1 MGNCL
6 VTKLKGVVNNDMLPH
21 LGFAAFE
28 IAVDSPIIVSDCYAT
43 LNNPNPGTS
52 NVRILGDGYFV
63 DSNNSNIGK
72 ELDTS
77 VTPFDKTGDYKGIYI
92 GSRIVL
98 EIYDYDNNQNRS
110 ENAFFDFRIVSSLE
124 VDIDTIA
131 RIFPKYNNGIIFA
144 PTLKGNIKNFYNRSG
159 NYCSIQASKDGSK
172 VTGNIEDIVA
182 NSNEPSVIGL
192 NNLTN
197 VTGSIEGFLNKM
209 LTKWS
214 ITREKFRF
222 EIINCPKITYQGE
235 AIGSSFYRNFHYNG
249 TTWEEV
255 Q

>member
-28 IAVDSPIIVSDCYAT
+28 IAVDSPIIVSDCRAT
-43 LNNPNPGTS
+43 LYNPNPGTP

-63 DSNNSNIGK
+63 DSNDSNIGK

-98 EIYDYDNNQNRS
+98 EIYDFNNNRYS
-110 ENAFFDFRIVSSLE
+110 ENAFFDFRTVSSLE
-124 VDIDTIA
+124 VDIDTIT
-131 RIFPKYNNGIIFA
+131 RIFPTYNNGIIYA
-144 PTLKGNIKNFYNRSG
+144 PTIKGDINNFYNNG
-159 NYCSIQASKDGSK
+159 GFYCSIQASKDGSK
-172 VTGNIEDIVA
+172 VTGNIDDII
-182 NSNEPSVIGL
+182 IGHSIPGFL
-192 NNLTN
+192 VLKNLTN

-209 LTKWS
+209 LTKVS
-214 ITREKFRF
+214 QPRDKFVF
-222 EIINCPKITYQGE
+222 EISNCPKITYQGE
-235 AIGSSFYRNFHYNG
+235 STGSSFYRNFHYNG

>member
-43 LNNPNPGTS
+43 LKNPNPGTP
-52 NVRILGDGYFV
+52 NVRILGNGYFV

-77 VTPFDKTGDYKGIYI
+77 ITPFDKTGDYKGIYI

-98 EIYDYDNNQNRS
+98 EIYDYDNKS
-110 ENAFFDFRIVSSLE
+110 SSDDVFFDFRRVSSLE

-131 RIFPKYNNGIIFA
+131 RIFPTYYNGGIFA
-144 PTLKGNIKNFYNRSG
+144 PTIKGNINNFYNNGGSTF
-159 NYCSIQASKDGSK
+159 SIYAYKDGSK
-172 VTGNIEDIVA
+172 VTGNIDDIIIGHA
-182 NSNEPSVIGL
+182 IPSRLTLV
-192 NNLTN
+192 NLTN
-197 VTGSIEGFLNKM
+197 VTGSIEGFLNKI
-209 LTKWS
+209 LTKVS
-214 ITREKFRF
+214 NPVNKFVF
-222 EIINCPKITYQGE
+222 EINKCPKITYQGE
-235 AIGSSFYRNFHYNG
+235 SAGSYFYRNFHYNG

-255 Q
+255 